1 MNYCD
6 FLYDSIDKYI
16 DNEAIVDLE
25 KDERL
30 TFGELKDAVIKV
42 ADFLV
47 SKGYKPGMVIATHL
61 NNGAEAAI
69 ALLAISVHR
78 MCYMPY

>member
-1 MNYCD
+1 MVQEQAVGDCFSGFKNTIFWGIYVNYCD

-30 TFGELKDAVIKV
+30 TFG
-42 ADFLV
+42 
-47 SKGYKPGMVIATHL
+47 
-61 NNGAEAAI
+61 GA
-69 ALLAISVHR
+69 
-78 MCYMPY
+78 